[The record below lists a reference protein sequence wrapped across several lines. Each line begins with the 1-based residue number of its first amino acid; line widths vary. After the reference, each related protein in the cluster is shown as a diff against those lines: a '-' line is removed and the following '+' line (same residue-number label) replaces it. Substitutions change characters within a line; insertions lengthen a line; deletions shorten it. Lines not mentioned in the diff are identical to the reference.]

1 VSRIGIFGARRRRR
15 LAGGVALAA
24 ALAACATG
32 GSAGGRTSST
42 RAPITREEIGERMGL
57 DVFEVVR
64 QLRPSWLQVRGQAT
78 PIGGVRRV
86 QVVIDESL
94 QPGGVEALRSL
105 RGSQVEE
112 IRFLSGQDA
121 TTRYGLDVEGGVIV
135 VRTDRGRGAG

>member
-1 VSRIGIFGARRRRR
+1 MREHSVFGARRRLR

-24 ALAACATG
+24 ALLACATG

-57 DVFEVVR
+57 DALEVVR

-78 PIGGVRRV
+78 PNGGVRRV

-94 QPGGVEALRSL
+94 QQGGVEALRAL

-112 IRFLSGQDA
+112 MRFLSGQDA

-135 VRTDRGRGAG
+135 VRTDRGRGGG